1 MLFEPTSVAPF
12 SIRLEADYPERLSRL
27 STLFRIVLAVPL
39 LIFVALV
46 TGGGFW
52 TDLRDQQVVERGAQ
66 VSVGALGSLLAAYW
80 IAVFLRRR
88 PVRWLFD
95 VIVAIQRFALRAA
108 SYFLLL
114 TDRYPPFE
122 GDWQVRFEVER
133 PEALSRWRLVIWK
146 SITVIPH
153 AIVLAFLFVA
163 VVVVVVIAWFGVLFT
178 GRYPE
183 GLHGFVTGWLRWSAR
198 AWSYWA
204 SLTDEFPSFSLS
216 ADAGP
221 ASQNSYVISAVLGV
235 LVGLA
240 WIAGISTFVAWPGE
254 TKETTV
260 FYQALLQGEPS
271 DAVEVS
277 GVEVTLLA
285 AGEAPDEEGVLFRPN
300 DGQRLIVFQL
310 ELDNGS
316 DFDAQVEKNDFRLAD
331 AEGDSH
337 KPLLVTVD
345 GRVAPRRIK
354 DGRQGTVWV
363 LFEADEDA
371 QPAELKYE
379 PSYGFKQRVKFTLE

>member
-122 GDWQVRFEVER
+122 GDWQGRFEVGR
-133 PEALSRWRLVIWK
+133 PDALSRWRLVIWK

-163 VVVVVVIAWFGVLFT
+163 VVVVVVIPWFGVRFT

-183 GLHGFVTGWLRWSAR
+183 GLHGFVTGWVRWAAR
-198 AWSYWA
+198 A
-204 SLTDEFPSFSLS
+204 LS
-216 ADAGP
+216 R
-221 ASQNSYVISAVLGV
+221 LG
-235 LVGLA
+235 GLA
-240 WIAGISTFVAWPGE
+240 G
-254 TKETTV
+254 
-260 FYQALLQGEPS
+260 
-271 DAVEVS
+271 
-277 GVEVTLLA
+277 
-285 AGEAPDEEGVLFRPN
+285 
-300 DGQRLIVFQL
+300 
-310 ELDNGS
+310 
-316 DFDAQVEKNDFRLAD
+316 
-331 AEGDSH
+331 
-337 KPLLVTVD
+337 
-345 GRVAPRRIK
+345 
-354 DGRQGTVWV
+354 
-363 LFEADEDA
+363 
-371 QPAELKYE
+371 
-379 PSYGFKQRVKFTLE
+379 